1 VSGIFGPGW
10 DVSEWEMERAVV
22 RCGCGTLSDT
32 GEESEGWMASVVQA
46 VNQAF
51 VVAPLCPS
59 LSVGRWVPY
68 LRSGSL
74 WLLPAG

>member
-1 VSGIFGPGW
+1 MSQSGKW
-10 DVSEWEMERAVV
+10 KERSYDAVA
-22 RCGCGTLSDT
+22 
-32 GEESEGWMASVVQA
+32 EESEGWMASVVQA